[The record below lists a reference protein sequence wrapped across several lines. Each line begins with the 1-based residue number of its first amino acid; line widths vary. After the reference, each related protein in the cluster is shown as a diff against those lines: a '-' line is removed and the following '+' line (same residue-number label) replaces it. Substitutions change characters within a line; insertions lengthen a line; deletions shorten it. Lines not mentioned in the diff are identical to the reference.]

1 MKINAALAE
10 SPDTPF
16 SIKECELSPPGEG
29 ELLIRVEAC
38 GICHT
43 DIAAKHQAM
52 PVQLPAV
59 LGHEGVGTVM
69 DTGPAVTDFSPG
81 DRVVVSFGSCGQCR
95 NCQNDAPGYCDFGM
109 VYMTGNRPDG
119 RQSLSHNGTAVTGHF
134 FAQSTMASHA
144 VVSSRNA
151 VKLSADFPAEIA
163 APMACGVQTGAGTVL
178 IAMNAQPGSSIAI
191 AGCGTVGLSAVMAA
205 KIAGCE
211 SIVAIDVVEE
221 RLGLARELG
230 ATQTLLSKPGMAEQL
245 LEQGG
250 VDYAFD
256 TTGINSVAIELF
268 NALKA
273 RGTLVCAGIAKPGD
287 SLNIDMNALMASGK
301 HVRGVIEGDAV
312 PSQFIPELIAYYHAG
327 KLPVD
332 KLVRTYPFESINQAI
347 ADTHSGKVVKPVL
360 IMSPGQDERVA

>member
-1 MKINAALAE
+1 MKINAAIAE
-10 SPDTPF
+10 APDTPF
-16 SIKECELSPPGEG
+16 RISECELAAPGEG
-29 ELLIRVEAC
+29 ELLLRVEAC

-43 DIAAKHQAM
+43 DIAAKQQAM
-52 PVQLPAV
+52 PVSLPAV
-59 LGHEGVGTVM
+59 LGHEGVGTILEL
-69 DTGPAVTDFSPG
+69 GPGVTDYAPG

-119 RQSLSHNGTAVTGHF
+119 RQSLSYQGAPVTGHF
-134 FAQSTMASHA
+134 FAQSSMASHA

-163 APMACGVQTGAGTVL
+163 APLACGVQTGAGTVL
-178 IAMNAQPGSSIAI
+178 IALNAQPGSSIAI

-211 SIVAIDVVEE
+211 SIVAIDVVAE
-221 RLGLARELG
+221 RLELAKELG
-230 ATQTLLSKPGMAEQL
+230 ATRTVLSKPGMAEEL
-245 LEQGG
+245 LESGG

-256 TTGINSVAIELF
+256 TTGIHSVAIELF

-287 SLNIDMNALMASGK
+287 TLNLDMNALMASGK

-312 PSQFIPELIAYYHAG
+312 PGQFIPELIAYYHAG

-332 KLVRTYPFESINQAI
+332 KIIRTYPFESINQAI
-347 ADTHSGKVVKPVL
+347 DDTHSGKVVKPVL
-360 IMSPGQDERVA
+360 MMSAEQGE